1 MKEKGVPPKVVRFL
15 TGRRN
20 SLLKKASLNF
30 RGIRIGIRPC
40 PSDRSL
46 PLVLFFTQMRGL
58 YLIPT
63 RKRRLSRGLGSSI
76 FGLAI
81 PHYYGGDGISGQ
93 SIDSKPVQS
102 ISKERF

>member
-58 YLIPT
+58 SLIPT